1 MAPRSPPRRR
11 RALSFTVRITAIV
24 RFAQDVNAIIP
35 IAAKQDVSYEG
46 QQNLYLTPA
55 FLQRLA
61 AGLGIPV
68 QQLPAINLVAVRL
81 RHGAAD
87 WKAFAKAAAAVGG
100 GQISPSPGNINGI
113 QTAASSAGRGIHL
126 EVVALLLFGA
136 LAALVTVLL
145 VGQAI
150 SRQVMLQ
157 GDDYATLRNLG
168 TTRSQLVGIV
178 LSRVA
183 VIGVAG
189 GALAFVVAVLASPL
203 LPIGLARQ
211 AEIHPGFAVNLAIL
225 VPGFFAIAVLIVS
238 WSVVPAWQ
246 VSRRSVIS
254 EGDHTRVAHPSRVAD
269 ALAQTSLPPAA
280 VMGVRFGLERGRGR
294 SAVPVATAMMSVVLA
309 VIAVTAA
316 LTFSTSLGHLVH
328 SPRQQG
334 WNWDVLVGNPNDQTD
349 REAQAATLLAHN
361 RLVGSYSAIAI
372 LAGPSAGT
380 MALDG
385 VTVDSA
391 LAFDPL
397 KGSVYPPLL
406 AGRPPR
412 ANNEIVLAT
421 QTLHQLHKRI
431 GQVVHVQTPT
441 GPLALRIVG
450 RMIAPSVGD
459 ILTNGLGDGAWIY
472 GPVVR
477 QIQAQT
483 HANPNGPPP
492 SAFVLF
498 AVRYAP
504 GASPKAAFASL
515 RRDFGHTVL
524 RQLPAQDAVNLQS
537 VDQLPMVFAGLVVA
551 PRHRHTRQHPHHLHP
566 SPAQRPRGPEDSR
579 VHTPPNHRPRRFA
592 SDRIHPRRC
601 RNRTP
606 PRDSSRAT
614 PLGPRRLQHQ
624 LRVPNPYPG
633 ARRRRDR
640 PSRAVHRTCSSR
652 QVPPGPQPGQH
663 PRSSCEASK
672 RISPVY
678 APCHALSRAD
688 DNARHTGRSRARH
701 RAQNACTANVHPST
715 RRQGAHSS
723 TTGRRSVI
731 RTSLT
736 DSSPSQSGTSY
747 VRSVQSSIARAG
759 PVEARA
765 ATPSPPRRGVAR
777 AAAVK
782 TPSCRS
788 RAHGPRT

>member
-1 MAPRSPPRRR
+1 MGVVWLRWRAELRAQWRMVVVMVLLVGVGGGVALAAFAGARRADTAMPRFVAYSLPDDGGFLFGNVFSPPVAPGTAGDSLAPFGAERRVVDLPQVVAYFRSPYLFLGTN
-11 RALSFTVRITAIV
+11 RAGHNTGGLNPIGAADAALHRSVDRPLVVAGHLPDPAHPFDAAVNELAAEKRHLHVGSHVHLYAYSVKQFQNGGLTGGTAVATQAPAGPSFTVRVTAIV

-35 IAAKQDVSYEG
+35 IAARQDVSYEG

-68 QQLPAINLVAVRL
+68 QQLPAMNLVAVRL

-100 GQISPSPGNINGI
+100 GEISPSPGNINGI

-157 GDDYATLRNLG
+157 SDDYATLRNLG

-225 VPGFFAIAVLIVS
+225 VPGFFAIAVLIVA

-246 VSRRSVIS
+246 VSRRSVNS

-349 REAQAATLLAHN
+349 REAQAADT
-361 RLVGSYSAIAI
+361 
-372 LAGPSAGT
+372 
-380 MALDG
+380 
-385 VTVDSA
+385 
-391 LAFDPL
+391 
-397 KGSVYPPLL
+397 
-406 AGRPPR
+406 PR
-412 ANNEIVLAT
+412 AQPSRRVL
-421 QTLHQLHKRI
+421 
-431 GQVVHVQTPT
+431 
-441 GPLALRIVG
+441 LRHCDP
-450 RMIAPSVGD
+450 R
-459 ILTNGLGDGAWIY
+459 
-472 GPVVR
+472 R
-477 QIQAQT
+477 
-483 HANPNGPPP
+483 
-492 SAFVLF
+492 
-498 AVRYAP
+498 
-504 GASPKAAFASL
+504 SL
-515 RRDFGHTVL
+515 RRDHDSRRRNRRLGACV
-524 RQLPAQDAVNLQS
+524 RPVEGIGLPT
-537 VDQLPMVFAGLVVA
+537 PPRRAGPPSQQRDRA
-551 PRHRHTRQHPHHLHP
+551 RHPDP
-566 SPAQRPRGPEDSR
+566 SPA
-579 VHTPPNHRPRRFA
+579 
-592 SDRIHPRRC
+592 
-601 RNRTP
+601 
-606 PRDSSRAT
+606 
-614 PLGPRRLQHQ
+614 
-624 LRVPNPYPG
+624 
-633 ARRRRDR
+633 
-640 PSRAVHRTCSSR
+640 PSTDRAV
-652 QVPPGPQPGQH
+652 
-663 PRSSCEASK
+663 
-672 RISPVY
+672 
-678 APCHALSRAD
+678 
-688 DNARHTGRSRARH
+688 RAR
-701 RAQNACTANVHPST
+701 ANA
-715 RRQGAHSS
+715 
-723 TTGRRSVI
+723 
-731 RTSLT
+731 
-736 DSSPSQSGTSY
+736 D
-747 VRSVQSSIARAG
+747 
-759 PVEARA
+759 RA
-765 ATPSPPRRGVAR
+765 ACPAHRR
-777 AAAVK
+777 
-782 TPSCRS
+782 PDD
-788 RAHGPRT
+788 RTVGR